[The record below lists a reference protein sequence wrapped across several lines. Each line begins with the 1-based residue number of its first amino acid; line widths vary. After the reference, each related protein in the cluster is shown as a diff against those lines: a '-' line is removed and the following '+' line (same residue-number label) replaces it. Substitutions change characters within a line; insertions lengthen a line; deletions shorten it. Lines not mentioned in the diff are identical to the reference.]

1 MKRDG
6 IRELREHS
14 YKIGSDPD
22 LAQASGGNTSWKNGK
37 VIWVKGSGKRLKDA
51 FNEDIFA
58 CISYGALTRS
68 ETLDCMDFSRFTTN
82 NIAPSIEANFHIL
95 LSDRFVTHL
104 HSLGSIAI
112 GISNKSNSDL
122 NFGMN
127 LSFVPYA
134 RPGSDLAKAIS
145 EIENSPE
152 RILVLQNHGII
163 FLGRECSD
171 IEKEIS
177 KFEGLVRNFFDQ
189 IPESETFPS
198 WIEIITSGVMT
209 PDEAVFLGR
218 RPFVKSENSCVDS
231 VAVNSK
237 GELIYPN
244 DFSKD
249 RIELA
254 DFYVRVAKLVE
265 RRTQINYLS
274 ENEVHEI
281 LGWDKEQI
289 RITMA
294 K

>member
-1 MKRDG
+1 
-6 IRELREHS
+6 
-14 YKIGSDPD
+14 
-22 LAQASGGNTSWKNGK
+22 
-37 VIWVKGSGKRLKDA
+37 
-51 FNEDIFA
+51 
-58 CISYGALTRS
+58 
-68 ETLDCMDFSRFTTN
+68 
-82 NIAPSIEANFHIL
+82 
-95 LSDRFVTHL
+95 
-104 HSLGSIAI
+104 
-112 GISNKSNSDL
+112 
-122 NFGMN
+122 MN

-254 DFYVRVAKLVE
+254 NFYVRVAKLVE
-265 RRTQINYLS
+265 RRTQINYLP